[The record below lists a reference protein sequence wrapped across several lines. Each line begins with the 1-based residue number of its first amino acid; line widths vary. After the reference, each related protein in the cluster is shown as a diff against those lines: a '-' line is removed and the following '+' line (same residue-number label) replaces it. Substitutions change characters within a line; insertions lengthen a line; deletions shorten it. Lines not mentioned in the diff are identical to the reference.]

1 MIFVLDS
8 SALIAVR
15 RMSISDKLQIQ
26 CFDRLT
32 LLKTQ
37 LRFPPQVTAEL
48 KQDNEALNKQRHD
61 RPFAF
66 VRATK
71 PTCELSAN
79 LVTVTDLLADP
90 FVSRVADPN
99 TEKDEADMYILALA
113 KDLRAKDRDVRVI
126 TQERRDSKLKLSM
139 HSACAALGLIAMQMP
154 AFLLWQ
160 GILAEDQINDWEANA
175 AAPGRA
181 SPKR

>member
-15 RMSISDKLQIQ
+15 RMSISDKLQKQ

-61 RPFAF
+61 RPLAF
-66 VRATK
+66 VQAHK
-71 PTCELSAN
+71 SSCERSAN
-79 LVTVTDLLADP
+79 WATVATLIRKP
-90 FVSRVADPN
+90 FISRVADPN
-99 TEKDEADMYILALA
+99 TEKEEADMYILALA
-113 KDLRAKDRDVRVI
+113 TDLRAEDRDVRVI

-160 GILAEDQINDWEANA
+160 GILAEDQINDWDANA
-175 AAPGRA
+175 AAPTPTL
-181 SPKR
+181 PKR